1 MRLRVEHAPRF
12 GSDHSRLV
20 LEIDT
25 DRKEEESQEAA
36 RFRALTTP
44 LLGEWRHVAEAS
56 KNQWGS
62 QPYSHFR
69 KLEEMLTKSAKECL
83 GVTGRWSRK
92 QKGRAG
98 GRQRRSCTTGQRNR
112 RRSGPTRGD
121 PEPKRRRTEKS
132 HGGEEG
138 EDAHAE
144 PRLRELVRQGHLRL
158 KEEEK
163 EKEQTDRIARGRL
176 GRREGLNDLQDAPQ
190 PLQGR

>member
-25 DRKEEESQEAA
+25 ERFCPPPASTTESIARKEEESQEAA
-36 RFRALTTP
+36 KFRALTTP
-44 LLGEWRHVAEAS
+44 LLGEWRHGAEAS

-62 QPYSHFR
+62 QPWVDAHFR
-69 KLEEMLTKSAKECL
+69 KLEEMLTKAAKECL
-83 GVTGRWSRK
+83 GVTRRWSRNK
-92 QKGRAG
+92 KGRSRGEAEEELH
-98 GRQRRSCTTGQRNR
+98 NR
-112 RRSGPTRGD
+112 AKEQEEEWASSWGV
-121 PEPKRRRTEKS
+121 PEPKRRRIEKN
-132 HGGEEG
+132 HGG

-163 EKEQTDRIARGRL
+163 ERSKRTGSQEED
-176 GRREGLNDLQDAPQ
+176 
-190 PLQGR
+190 